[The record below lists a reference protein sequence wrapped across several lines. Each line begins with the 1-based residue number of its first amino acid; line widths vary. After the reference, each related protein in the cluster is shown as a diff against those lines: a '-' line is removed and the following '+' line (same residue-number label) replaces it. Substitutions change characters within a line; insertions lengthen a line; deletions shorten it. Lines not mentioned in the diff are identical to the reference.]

1 MAYALHTYLRS
12 CRWRRSWHLIS
23 ASVLIEKPK
32 LTFRCPFRLLILADI
47 FKRLFSFFFFYFLF
61 ILFLYLAFISFRPRS
76 ITSPFLLKHVMEI
89 ALFLSFEIRSRDNF
103 RQWFF
108 EIYWTEK
115 RDSKDTRLLQVLFG
129 FFGEIKYERVANMEI
144 KREDGGQNIR
154 NKSVN
159 ASRKNLNV
167 SYKLRYSRILL
178 LRSEI

>member
-1 MAYALHTYLRS
+1 M
-12 CRWRRSWHLIS
+12 I
-23 ASVLIEKPK
+23 
-32 LTFRCPFRLLILADI
+32 FRNILNREARLERHEAIAG
-47 FKRLFSFFFFYFLF
+47 SFF
-61 ILFLYLAFISFRPRS
+61 
-76 ITSPFLLKHVMEI
+76 
-89 ALFLSFEIRSRDNF
+89 
-103 RQWFF
+103 
-108 EIYWTEK
+108 
-115 RDSKDTRLLQVLFG
+115 